1 MLRSHPFVSKKHEL
15 CSYESS
21 PSNNSLEEQDTIILH
36 DELPKSIWEKGSF
49 PQTEQKELE
58 SPQRQFNSTVV
69 INEDSSEIS
78 LFSNFKKALEDECL
92 SSAKPKAPKHKENIL
107 PNNVN
112 LDHLNQI
119 RMGVA

>member
-1 MLRSHPFVSKKHEL
+1 M
-15 CSYESS
+15 
-21 PSNNSLEEQDTIILH
+21 H

-58 SPQRQFNSTVV
+58 SPEQQFNSTVV

-78 LFSNFKKALEDECL
+78 LFSNLKKALEDESL
-92 SSAKPKAPKHKENIL
+92 SSAKPKLKPAKHKENIL
-107 PNNVN
+107 PNNNN